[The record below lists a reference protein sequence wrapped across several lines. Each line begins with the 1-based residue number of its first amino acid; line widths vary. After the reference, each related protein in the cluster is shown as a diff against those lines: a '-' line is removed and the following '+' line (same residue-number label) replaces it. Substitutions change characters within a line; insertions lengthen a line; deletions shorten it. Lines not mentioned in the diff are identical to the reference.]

1 MSVQFYSIHLS
12 RRSIIRVVCSWNQDR
27 HCQYFWPCIPDLDT
41 YRPRRYNLERH
52 QHKHRYVSGAQVDAS
67 EFIKLMSHSTA
78 EIFGTVIVSCTPS
91 LWTFW
96 FNIFTKTRLYYSL
109 RSTLWTRSKA
119 AKSNSA
125 IRAAEYSHN
134 QTCHCEQCRQ
144 SKRLR
149 TRTSSL
155 ELIEQPPP
163 KSTIQI
169 QTVIT
174 QSVSGEKIDSEM
186 QRADP
191 WNKEEWRAR

>member
-12 RRSIIRVVCSWNQDR
+12 CLSIIRVVCSWNQDR
-27 HCQYFWPCIPDLDT
+27 YCQHIRPCIPDLDT
-41 YRPRRYNLERH
+41 CRPRRCNLEWH
-52 QHKHRYVSGAQVDAS
+52 QHKHCHVSVAQVNKS
-67 EFIKLMSHSTA
+67 EFITLMCHSTA

-96 FNIFTKTRLYYSL
+96 FNIFTKTRLYSSL
-109 RSTLWTRSKA
+109 RSTLWTRSEA
-119 AKSNSA
+119 AKPNSA
-125 IRAAEYSHN
+125 LRAAEHSHN
-134 QTCHCEQCRQ
+134 QTCFCEQCRQ

-149 TRTSSL
+149 TPTSSV

-174 QSVSGEKIDSEM
+174 QSVSGEEVDSEM